1 MTTLHAK
8 VHVMS
13 GTVCLVLGGGLYAQ
27 FCSKTLCSLRLG
39 GGLDEQFVAKYCVV
53 GAWVGA

>member
-1 MTTLHAK
+1 
-8 VHVMS
+8 MS

-39 GGLDEQFVAKYCVV
+39 GGLDEQFVAKYCVF